1 MCIRDSLDS
10 TLKNINSTSVF
21 VTGNSSLTDINVGP
35 DGALYYSSHG
45 GTIYRLRYTGSGTQN
60 IITSTTSLN
69 VNEGASATFTVRLA
83 VAPAANVVVNVARS
97 SGDADASPS
106 PTSLTFTPSN

>member
-21 VTGNSSLTDINVGP
+21 VTGNSSLTDIGVGP

-60 IITSTTSLN
+60 MLVSATSIN
-69 VNEGASATFTVRLA
+69 VNEGANGSFTVRLA
-83 VAPAANVVVNVARS
+83 VAPAANVTVSVSRS
-97 SGDADASPS
+97 SGSTDVTNSPS
-106 PTSLTFTPSN
+106 S